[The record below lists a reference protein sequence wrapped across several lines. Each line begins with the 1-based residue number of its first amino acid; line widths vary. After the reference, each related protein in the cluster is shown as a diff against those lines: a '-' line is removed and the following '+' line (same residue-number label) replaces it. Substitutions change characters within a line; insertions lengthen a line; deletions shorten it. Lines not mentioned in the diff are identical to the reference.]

1 MKQLSIVF
9 FVIMTSTLSVQSSDL
24 DDGDWYFGMIVLNG
38 GHTLKG
44 EIQYDLDK
52 DVTLF
57 RQDDKVKA
65 FSMYD
70 VNNFRFMD
78 EQRNTLRKF
87 YAMPY
92 QLRNGQSRI
101 MFFELIF
108 EDGFALFNREKTIRK
123 NQAAI
128 TEKPILE
135 DEEQGRKSK
144 VKVSQYFVFTPE
156 GKFVKIYTE
165 KDDLADKLFLNP
177 KERKVMDQFIQSNK
191 LDLKN
196 RSDFIKLIYE
206 FV

>member
-1 MKQLSIVF
+1 
-9 FVIMTSTLSVQSSDL
+9 
-24 DDGDWYFGMIVLNG
+24 
-38 GHTLKG
+38 
-44 EIQYDLDK
+44 
-52 DVTLF
+52 
-57 RQDDKVKA
+57 
-65 FSMYD
+65 
-70 VNNFRFMD
+70 MD
-78 EQRNTLRKF
+78 EQRNTLRRF
-87 YAMPY
+87 YALPY

-135 DEEQGRKSK
+135 DEEQGRNSK
-144 VKVSQYFVFTPE
+144 VKVSQYYVFTPK

-165 KDDLADKLFLNP
+165 KDDLADYLSLNP
-177 KERKVMDQFIQSNK
+177 KERKAMDQFIQSNK